1 MSSWGLQ
8 VEAFQSQTLCVASLA
23 ATYWLFSTSLLP
35 SSLLPFLQRVGG
47 SLSACTVDS
56 FFPP

>member
-1 MSSWGLQ
+1 MSRWGLQ
-8 VEAFQSQTLCVASLA
+8 VEAFQSQTLCLASLA
-23 ATYWLFSTSLLP
+23 ATHWLFSTSLLP

-47 SLSACTVDS
+47 GLSACTLDS